1 MQKRRRDG
9 CRRLFNRLSRV
20 RQFPRNGDARKGTAN
35 QRKKLDR
42 FQAAAG
48 AVRGPFVV
56 HQAARRHQVANALRH
71 IVGYC
76 SMHVAMLG
84 PARFVLRPE
93 PVHDESVA
101 SGSVAF
107 GVSGG
112 GQAECRRPGQRQ
124 HVVCEVAGRV
134 CAPLAAV
141 ARRRGGG
148 RIQGHDTE
156 QRDDTDTMAGAPVV
170 VHRDTRQ
177 PPARIDVK
185 SKLLESLSQVSLSRM
200 IACAGRF
207 CVFTPMPG
215 SFRTA
220 VPTAKIS
227 TRLDPSST
235 M

>member
-1 MQKRRRDG
+1 MQKCRRDG
-9 CRRLFNRLSRV
+9 CRPLFNRLSRV
-20 RQFPRNGDARKGTAN
+20 RQFPRNGDARKRTAN
-35 QRKKLDR
+35 HRKILR
-42 FQAAAG
+42 RLQAAAG

-56 HQAARRHQVANALRH
+56 NQAARRHQVGNALHH

-76 SMHVAMLG
+76 AMHVAMLG
-84 PARFVLRPE
+84 PSRFVLRPE
-93 PVHDESVA
+93 SVHDESVA
-101 SGSVAF
+101 ARAVAF
-107 GVSGG
+107 GVSWGR
-112 GQAECRRPGQRQ
+112 QAKCRRPRQRQ

-141 ARRRGGG
+141 ARRRVS
-148 RIQGHDTE
+148 RIQRHDTE
-156 QRDDTDTMAGAPVV
+156 QRDDTDMMPGAPVMA
-170 VHRDTRQ
+170 HRDMRQ

-227 TRLDPSST
+227 TKLDPSST